1 MLACK
6 FCCSSLT
13 LIIILYSETRPL
25 HDRLV
30 LTKYSFDQSV
40 KKNTLII
47 IPTLVQRF
55 TGRLQL
61 NLPCAWLITYLEFL
75 RLCEAMN
82 DNDTPADKHGTL

>member
-1 MLACK
+1 M
-6 FCCSSLT
+6 
-13 LIIILYSETRPL
+13 LYSETRPP

-30 LTKYSFDQSV
+30 LTKIFLRPKRTQ
-40 KKNTLII
+40 KPLII

-75 RLCEAMN
+75 CLCEAMN